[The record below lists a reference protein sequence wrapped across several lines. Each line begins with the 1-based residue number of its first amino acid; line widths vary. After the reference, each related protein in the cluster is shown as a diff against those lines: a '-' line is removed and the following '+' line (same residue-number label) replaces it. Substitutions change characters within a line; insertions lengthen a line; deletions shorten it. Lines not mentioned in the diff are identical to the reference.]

1 MDKRMIIT
9 VSFGKE
15 EKDLYL
21 KAHNQPNSS
30 YFIKELIKD
39 CMIKEEK
46 KRDTVIKEIDVEDI
60 ENLLF

>member
-30 YFIKELIKD
+30 YFIKELIK
-39 CMIKEEK
+39 
-46 KRDTVIKEIDVEDI
+46 EIDVEYI
-60 ENLLF
+60 ENILF